1 VAVVTLGVIFVSIF
15 FVLLLSHIQ
24 NVLTGVEKPVPVV
37 LITIFNLVLLILAF
51 AWIYSMIG
59 IIDNRPG
66 PGSGEEVYE
75 FGTCVYFSMVTLTTL
90 GYGDYIPQGAGQYL
104 AAIEAMT
111 GYIILGLL
119 ASSSATI
126 LQRQAR
132 EHEKHER
139 KKQESEEN
147 SAEQRWKRRDPKEQ
161 EDEDQQQD

>member
-1 VAVVTLGVIFVSIF
+1 MD
-15 FVLLLSHIQ
+15 HIQ
-24 NVLTGVEKPVPVV
+24 NVLTGVEKPVPVI

-66 PGSGEEVYE
+66 PGTGEKVYE
-75 FGTCVYFSMVTLTTL
+75 FGTCIYFSMVTLTTL

-104 AAIEAMT
+104 AAVEAMT

-132 EHEKHER
+132 EQEQHEE
-139 KKQESEEN
+139 KKRDQEASREN
-147 SAEQRWKRRDPKEQ
+147 GGKDKKDQNEQQ
-161 EDEDQQQD
+161 H